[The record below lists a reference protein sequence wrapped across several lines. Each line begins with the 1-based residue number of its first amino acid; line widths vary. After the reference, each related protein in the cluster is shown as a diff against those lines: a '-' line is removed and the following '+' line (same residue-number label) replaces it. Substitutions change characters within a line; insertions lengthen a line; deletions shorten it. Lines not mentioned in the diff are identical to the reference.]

1 MLKSI
6 KRGNEVV
13 AEKVGDNLYEYRDES
28 GVKRQFYYDDNW
40 FIHGEMDVQNHFHD
54 ALDEL
59 GGLLPE
65 LDRTLEEGQLAL
77 ERLQD
82 ERERA
87 LHDNHLALYLALETK
102 AAQLR
107 GYLQGMTFLREPSED
122 RPLELELLAA
132 GRNRLSLDDTT
143 DAQAKLDVLVTR
155 IEGLLKRRAEQEDL
169 N

>member
-1 MLKSI
+1 MLRSI
-6 KRGNEVV
+6 KRDNEVV

-28 GVKRQFYYDDNW
+28 GVRRQFYYDDNW
-40 FIHGEMDVQNHFHD
+40 FIHGELDVQNQFHD

-59 GGLLPE
+59 GSLLPD

-77 ERLQD
+77 ERLQS

-87 LHDNHLALYLALETK
+87 LQDNHLALYLALETK

-107 GYLQGMTFLREPSED
+107 GYLQGLTFVRERSGNHP
-122 RPLELELLAA
+122 PGYGLLATE
-132 GRNRLSLDDTT
+132 GDQVSLDDTT
-143 DAQAKLDVLVTR
+143 EAQAKLDVLVRR
-155 IEGLLKRRAEQEDL
+155 IEGLLKRRAEQQDL